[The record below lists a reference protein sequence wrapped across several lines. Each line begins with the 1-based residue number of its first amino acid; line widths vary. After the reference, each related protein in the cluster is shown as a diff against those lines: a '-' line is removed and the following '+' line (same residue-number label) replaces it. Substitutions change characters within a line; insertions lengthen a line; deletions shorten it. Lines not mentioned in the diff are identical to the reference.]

1 MQQLN
6 EQGEEG
12 DKYQGKHRW
21 CAEKLI
27 ASRGAVIQNG
37 KTLNQRML
45 DSHKRCASYQGI

>member
-12 DKYQGKHRW
+12 DKYQGKNCW

-27 ASRGAVIQNG
+27 ASEG
-37 KTLNQRML
+37 L
-45 DSHKRCASYQGI
+45 